1 MVYITYNQD
10 LWVVRHQVSTF
21 FGGIDTA
28 ELGRNRQELDGKDL
42 GADAPLIVPLAE
54 FQGVMG

>member
-28 ELGRNRQELDGKDL
+28 ELWRNRQELDGKDL

-54 FQGVMG
+54 